1 VARKFVEC
9 KIIFVV
15 FAACSN
21 VIKIEIRRGSVQIS
35 MLHAMLRAA
44 TSQGFE
50 SNIDHIRINDVV
62 DDIL

>member
-1 VARKFVEC
+1 MV
-9 KIIFVV
+9 FVV
-15 FAACSN
+15 FAACAN

-50 SNIDHIRINDVV
+50 SNLDPIRSSDVLK
-62 DDIL
+62 DIL